1 MTEIKSGSGRVKS
14 FEYVAPEEKQ
24 MFSKGPWKWDENI
37 SGDKIGIS
45 DAEGNDV
52 LYVNHRED
60 VVIPREK
67 DANLIAAATDLYEA
81 LKSCLNFMENTE
93 SELGISLE
101 SADQARAALA
111 KACGES

>member
-1 MTEIKSGSGRVKS
+1 MTDIKSGRGRVKS

-45 DAEGNDV
+45 DVEGNDV
-52 LYVNHRED
+52 LYVNHSED

-67 DANLIAAATDLYEA
+67 DASLMVSAPDLYED
-81 LKSCLNFMENTE
+81 LKMLVEIVDDGF
-93 SELGISLE
+93 ELHSL
-101 SADQARAALA
+101 SMAI
-111 KACGES
+111 